1 MIMKRLTVKT
11 MLAVTLL
18 GGAMSLFPSCS
29 DKDNLI
35 ISATDPAADWKK
47 VDLLQVT
54 VTADVPTAVL
64 SQFDETSMGAAL
76 VRRLPNTTSE
86 IQPNT
91 KMVLIKG
98 EDILSRPMTEWLE
111 AAKIYLKGGY
121 IAIEKPHN
129 AHLVHFME
137 QITDKMAQAEA
148 EVLTGDLGNG
158 VTATITPPENTTAEA
173 RISSAHMLRLQ
184 TRVANIGARATTRG
198 DSEAKPVAELVIFTP
213 MCYYT
218 CDPYQNRVVIS
229 SSSDSEEENEE
240 VVSSEYTQYQSGL
253 MADGAAQW
261 LNSQLKATAG
271 TRAMTR
277 ADGAGAINEL
287 MSASE
292 EHTHQR
298 SLMAKDWNGNSRHK
312 GNGYLETVRVWGS
325 HNMDTNKDYY
335 YVQQKAVAAV
345 GGKQD
350 GDARLDVNKTLY
362 AGPYEEDEY
371 IDADWNND
379 GYHYKLYYG
388 AWFSSG
394 EFKLG
399 LSGNGDIKL
408 EDAIPT
414 TDNNNTSTSVAVG
427 ETHTETNTVGFSLS
441 AIISSSPGANL
452 GFNYSHGWTDGTTYT
467 MTTTTNVK
475 EIKVTK
481 NTEGNTVIWK
491 YQNSNDSEKIYDK
504 SDEDEHILMPDAVV
518 YDVNI
523 DNQACWSVSNPE
535 GAYTLKTNRVPK
547 MQAYFQNGD
556 NHEYL
561 KNVWPSDGEGI
572 SYTLLIPNRA
582 TQTWRMDVTFPEIGQ
597 VGHEGQKAQLI
608 EALQRH
614 FPDLYQPTIELAD
627 QTEESENTIK
637 NLYAMAQQLVLHSDG
652 SQTMKEYAKDMGI
665 SQYTILWY
673 TTDGKHSKYEITI
686 TAE

>member
-1 MIMKRLTVKT
+1 MRKRNFLRFSAIIVFGAAITVLSSCCDDESISNAYAPGDDYMQT
-11 MLAVTLL
+11 RVT
-18 GGAMSLFPSCS
+18 G
-29 DKDNLI
+29 
-35 ISATDPAADWKK
+35 
-47 VDLLQVT
+47 
-54 VTADVPTAVL
+54 DVPTAVL
-64 SQFDETSMGAAL
+64 SSFDDSSMGAAL
-76 VRRLPNTTSE
+76 VRRLSNTTSE

-98 EDILSRPMTEWLE
+98 EDILSRPFTEWLE
-111 AAKIYLKGGY
+111 AAKIYMRGGY
-121 IAIEKPHN
+121 IAVEKPHN
-129 AHLVHFME
+129 AHMVHLME
-137 QITDKMAQAEA
+137 QLSDKFAQAEA
-148 EVLTGDLGNG
+148 ELLTGDLGND
-158 VTATITPPENTTAEA
+158 VTATIIPPNNAAAAA
-173 RISSAHMLRLQ
+173 RISSAQALRLK
-184 TRVANIGARATTRG
+184 TRVANMGARATTRG
-198 DSEAKPVAELVIFTP
+198 DSEAKPVAEMVIFTP

-229 SSSDSEEENEE
+229 SSSDSEEEKEE
-240 VVSSEYTQYQSGL
+240 MVSHEYNSHNSGL

-261 LNSQLKATAG
+261 LNSQQKAVAG
-271 TRAMTR
+271 ARALTR
-277 ADGAGAINEL
+277 ADGEGAINEL

-298 SLMAKDWNGNSRHK
+298 SLMAKDWNGNSCHK

-335 YVQQKAVAAV
+335 FVQQKAVAAV
-345 GGKQD
+345 GGKQND
-350 GDARLDVNKTLY
+350 DARLDVNKTLY
-362 AGPYEEDEY
+362 AGPYEKDKY

-388 AWFSSG
+388 AWFTAG

-427 ETHTETNTVGFSLS
+427 ETHTETNTVGFSIGGVFS
-441 AIISSSPGANL
+441 ATPGLNISG
-452 GFNYSHGWTDGTTYT
+452 NYSHGWTDGTTYT
-467 MTTTTNVK
+467 MTTTTNVN

-504 SDEDEHILMPDAVV
+504 CDEDEHILMPDAVV

-547 MQAYFQNGD
+547 MQAYYQSGD

-597 VGHEGQKAQLI
+597 AEHEGQKAQLI

-652 SQTMKEYAKDMGI
+652 SQTMKEYAMDLGI

-673 TTDGKHSKYEITI
+673 TTDGKHNKYEITI
-686 TAE
+686 KAQ